1 MKRNKGL
8 LILTTLLT
16 LVPLAVGLLL
26 WDKLPEQ
33 IPTHWNMDGE
43 IDGWS
48 SKSFAVFGIC
58 GFIAAIHLL
67 CSLITFA
74 DPKNKGHNEGNMWL
88 MLWICPLLSAVCSA
102 LMYFAAFGYD
112 ISVDRILPVF
122 MGGLF
127 AVTGNYMPKFKQNST
142 IGIKIPWTL
151 HDEENWTATH
161 RFAGRIWLIGGI
173 VIMLTGFFG
182 GIWFMIAA
190 LLVMTIVPTVYS
202 YRFYKKKFG

>member
-26 WDKLPEQ
+26 WDKLPKQ

-58 GFIAAIHLL
+58 GFIASIHLL
-67 CSLITFA
+67 CSFITFA

-88 MLWICPLLSAVCSA
+88 MLWICPLISAVCSA

-112 ISVDRILPVF
+112 ISMERILPIF

-173 VIMLTGFFG
+173 VIMLTGVFG
-182 GIWFMIAA
+182 KAWIMMAA
-190 LLVMTIVPTVYS
+190 LIVMTVVPMIYS

>member
-16 LVPLAVGLLL
+16 LIPFAVGLLL

-43 IDGWS
+43 VDGWS
-48 SKSFAVFGIC
+48 SKNFAVFGIC

-67 CSLITFA
+67 CSFITFA
-74 DPKNKGHNEGNMWL
+74 DPKNKGHNEGTMWL
-88 MLWICPLLSAVCSA
+88 MLWICPVISAVCSA
-102 LMYFAAFGYD
+102 MMYFAAFGYD
-112 ISVDRILPVF
+112 ISVERILPIL

-173 VIMLTGFFG
+173 VIMATAFVGSVWIML
-182 GIWFMIAA
+182 AA
-190 LLVMTIVPTVYS
+190 LIVMTVVPTVYS

>member
-26 WDKLPEQ
+26 WDKLPDQ
-33 IPTHWNMDGE
+33 VPTHWNMDGE

-67 CSLITFA
+67 CSFITFA

-88 MLWICPLLSAVCSA
+88 MLWICPMISAVCSA

-112 ISVDRILPVF
+112 ISIERILPIF

-142 IGIKIPWTL
+142 IGIKLPWTL